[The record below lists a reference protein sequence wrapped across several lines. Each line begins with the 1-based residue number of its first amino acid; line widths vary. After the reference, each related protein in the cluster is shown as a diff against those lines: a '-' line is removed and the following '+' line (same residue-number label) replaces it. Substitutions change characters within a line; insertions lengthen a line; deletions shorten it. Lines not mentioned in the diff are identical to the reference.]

1 MASAAS
7 AASEAAAEASEPMLA
22 FSTLNSGGKAVK
34 VSNNDQNGSH
44 KTSTGQDLSSNH
56 RSRWSNVQVIQ
67 CLVFLLI
74 VLLIATLCS
83 VFIRPELYFTD
94 YGEYL
99 YNMSSAT
106 YFSRHFFKLLCQ
118 FKARNHLTQLHLT
131 FLSFAIFNLRT
142 PGRKFSLLFFCQ
154 ISVTETQLGKMS

>member
-1 MASAAS
+1 MELNNPPINGFLQSSGPLMTS
-7 AASEAAAEASEPMLA
+7 AASEATAEASEPMLA
-22 FSTLNSGGKAVK
+22 FSTLNSGKAVK

-56 RSRWSNVQVIQ
+56 RSKWSNYQVIQ

-94 YGEYL
+94 YGKSL
-99 YNMSSAT
+99 KTRIAI
-106 YFSRHFFKLLCQ
+106 RH
-118 FKARNHLTQLHLT
+118 
-131 FLSFAIFNLRT
+131 
-142 PGRKFSLLFFCQ
+142 
-154 ISVTETQLGKMS
+154 E

>member
-99 YNMSSAT
+99 YNMSNAT
-106 YFSRHFFKLLCQ
+106 FFSRHFFKLLCRLL
-118 FKARNHLTQLHLT
+118 KLEIILLNLT
-131 FLSFAIFNLRT
+131 
-142 PGRKFSLLFFCQ
+142 
-154 ISVTETQLGKMS
+154 